1 MKEKWARRVA
11 AILVVLALSTFAA
24 AAGVFI
30 RDLGARYQS
39 GSSGPIDPGGDR
51 EERFYAYE
59 LTYEL
64 AVFSTVRVRTVV
76 KAAFG
81 DWQVEFESNGSLV
94 VSFRPEFPG
103 LHLVLVENLE
113 PARGQIGVS
122 VLLQSSL
129 PPELETSLLNPLL
142 YLTATLLVAFAIL
155 SSVGRRG
162 PAADGASPR
171 DTEEP

>member
-24 AAGVFI
+24 AAGVFV

-39 GSSGPIDPGGDR
+39 GSSGPVDPGGG
-51 EERFYAYE
+51 EELRFYAYE

-113 PARGQIGVS
+113 PARGQVGVS

-129 PPELETSLLNPLL
+129 PPELETSVLNPLL
-142 YLTATLLVAFAIL
+142 YLTIILLI
-155 SSVGRRG
+155 
-162 PAADGASPR
+162 ASALASYSRKRMSASRSDDPS
-171 DTEEP
+171 